1 MLSLGSQQYKQSM
14 RCKSNFIFCWF
25 ALKKEKGK
33 KKKKERKKKK
43 TAYGLWHQFL
53 EMLRFIK

>member
-14 RCKSNFIFCWF
+14 RWKSNFIFCWF
-25 ALKKEKGK
+25 ALKKEKEK
-33 KKKKERKKKK
+33 KETERKKKK
-43 TAYGLWHQFL
+43 MAYGFWHQFL